1 MYKFRTMFLNTEIVE
16 KAKLQNQKI
25 KITRFGKILRKYS
38 LDELPQ
44 LICVFIGSMSLV
56 GPRPALLDQVELINK
71 RTKFGISSLKPGITG
86 HAQVN
91 GRDLIS
97 DDKKLELE
105 IEYLKKKNLF
115 FDLMIILRT
124 IKVVINNKDILH

>member
-105 IEYLKKKNLF
+105 IEYLKKKF
-115 FDLMIILRT
+115 VF
-124 IKVVINNKDILH
+124 

>member
-1 MYKFRTMFLNTEIVE
+1 
-16 KAKLQNQKI
+16 
-25 KITRFGKILRKYS
+25 
-38 LDELPQ
+38 
-44 LICVFIGSMSLV
+44 MSLV

>member
-1 MYKFRTMFLNTEIVE
+1 MFLNTEIVE